1 MTNSIELRLLVL
13 YTGIFPDADTVLQ
26 ALNEIDGYKV
36 EREELTDP
44 EMTTADW
51 DRVLEKIIDAK
62 KIVTV

>member
-26 ALNEIDGYKV
+26 ALKEIDGYKV